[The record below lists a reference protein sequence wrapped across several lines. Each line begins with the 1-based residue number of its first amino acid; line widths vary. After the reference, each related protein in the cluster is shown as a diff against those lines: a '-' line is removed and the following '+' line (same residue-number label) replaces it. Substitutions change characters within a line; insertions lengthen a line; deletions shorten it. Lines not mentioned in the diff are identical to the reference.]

1 MKGKNSVPSMVA
13 REYTCIHELIV
24 MILIAVQSSLAGSG
38 TRKYIAAG
46 QKGGTVLVGLVDWV
60 ITMEKE

>member
-1 MKGKNSVPSMVA
+1 VKGKNSIPSIVA
-13 REYTCIHELIV
+13 REHTYIHGLVV
-24 MILIAVQSSLAGSG
+24 MILITVQSSLAGSDSG
-38 TRKYIAAG
+38 NYIAAG

>member
-1 MKGKNSVPSMVA
+1 MVA
-13 REYTCIHELIV
+13 REYTHIHGLIV

-38 TRKYIAAG
+38 TGKYIAAG